1 MLKKD
6 QGGKGKKD
14 LLNFIFKLFC
24 ASFTSADLFRR
35 FSGDRGVFFVCMR
48 KSEPQRSKIMM
59 VLASLFFIRI
69 IIETG
74 R

>member
-35 FSGDRGVFFVCMR
+35 FSGDRGGFLCMR